1 MTDDR
6 EPDWLDTI
14 RNRVLQ
20 SRSADPEPSVN
31 GALRPAAVLV
41 LLVDS
46 DDGPNIVLTERA
58 AALAN
63 YPGILVFPG
72 GSAETIDD
80 GPVATALREAAE
92 ETGLEPAHVHIIGS
106 LPPLHLPETGFVVNP
121 VVGWCTRLQPTNTL
135 SPQEVAVVVQIPLR
149 EFANPSDRVQRN
161 QATGSSVPRYS
172 FEGNAVGDMTS
183 LVIDAL
189 LDHSK

>member
-1 MTDDR
+1 MSDDR

-20 SRSADPEPSVN
+20 PLGGPEPSVN
-31 GALRPAAVLV
+31 GALKRAAILV

-46 DDGPNIVLTERA
+46 DDGPNLLLTERA

-92 ETGLEPAHVHIIGS
+92 ETGPS
-106 LPPLHLPETGFVVNP
+106 LRHYAQVNASM
-121 VVGWCTRLQPTNTL
+121 TNPRRAL
-135 SPQEVAVVVQIPLR
+135 GAV
-149 EFANPSDRVQRN
+149 PSR
-161 QATGSSVPRYS
+161 AAP
-172 FEGNAVGDMTS
+172 
-183 LVIDAL
+183 
-189 LDHSK
+189 